1 MSDTQTKRVL
11 QVLGGKWEVED
22 EEEDR
27 GGSKGGDGGSMI
39 IMV

>member
-11 QVLGGKWEVED
+11 RVVGGKWEVED
-22 EEEDR
+22 DEEDR
-27 GGSKGGDGGSMI
+27 GGSEGGGEGSMI